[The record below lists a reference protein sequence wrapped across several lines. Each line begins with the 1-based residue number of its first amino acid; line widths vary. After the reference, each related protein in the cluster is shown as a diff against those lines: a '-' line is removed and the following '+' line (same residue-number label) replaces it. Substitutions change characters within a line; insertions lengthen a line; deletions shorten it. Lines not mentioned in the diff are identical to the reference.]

1 VTPVPPAS
9 VPQPA
14 APPGRE
20 RGARLDPRYLIAFL
34 ITLILVAAQFRYHMV
49 GGYDRLA
56 VALGTCLATEALL
69 SWFVR
74 GQIVNLQ
81 SAYISGL
88 SLTLLIK
95 PQGGTLW
102 PFVLGGFLAIASK
115 YVLQYRKNHLWN
127 PTNFAIT
134 TLLLA
139 TPSRISVLSHQWG
152 NDLPTNLVIW
162 CFGLAIT
169 ARVRVLHITLTYVA
183 SFLVLNGLRSRM
195 LGQPLLPEIAP
206 ITGPMYQLFI
216 FFMITDP
223 RTVVRGRRG
232 QVLVAVIIAVVETL
246 IRFAS
251 DRAWALP
258 IAFNAAPALVA
269 LALVGPVAKWID
281 LRRSPRPT
289 EPTAGAS
296 PPLAQQHETEAGRE
310 RDAAVSRLAPDP

>member
-1 VTPVPPAS
+1 VTS
-9 VPQPA
+9 
-14 APPGRE
+14 APSGP
-20 RGARLDPRYLIAFL
+20 RLDPRYLIAFL

-56 VALGTCLATEALL
+56 VALLTCLTTEALL

-74 GQIVNLQ
+74 GRIVNLQ

-95 PQGGTLW
+95 PQGAVLW

-115 YVLQYRKNHLWN
+115 YVLQYRTNHLWN

-139 TPSRISVLSHQWG
+139 TPNRISVLSHQWG
-152 NDLPTNLVIW
+152 NDLLTNLVIW

-169 ARVRVLHITLTYVA
+169 ARVRVLHITLAYVA
-183 SFLVLNGLRSRM
+183 SFLLLNGLRSAL

-223 RTVVRGRRG
+223 RTVVRGRRW
-232 QVLVAVIIAVVETL
+232 QVLVAVIIAVVESL

-251 DRAWALP
+251 DQAWALP
-258 IAFNAAPALVA
+258 IAFNAAPAFVA

-281 LRRSPRPT
+281 LRRSPR
-289 EPTAGAS
+289 
-296 PPLAQQHETEAGRE
+296 LTEA
-310 RDAAVSRLAPDP
+310 AAPAKS